1 MPNVFG
7 AVGTVRNFM
16 SIVKE
21 VDFDAV
27 RGRAET
33 PPSIL
38 VCAGDEAHASSIIEQ
53 VFGEDGVRYVDTRTQ
68 WFDDIDGSKYDLV
81 IVVDA
86 GSDDL
91 VGQVRK
97 AVGLDSARKVLAPRI
112 DGETM
117 SPKETVRTQDAVV
130 GLNPELAPAIGR
142 RFPAL
147 QMAAV
152 KAIVDETSKANA
164 QFALVSNIPAVI
176 PIIGGI
182 VAAGADFIV
191 LTKNQV
197 MMVFKIA
204 AVHDRDLGNQFK
216 LMRELAPVV
225 GTGFLWRTVAR
236 EAVSFLPLAA
246 GTIPKVAIAYVGTTV
261 MGRAADYFY
270 RFGKKP
276 TTDQLKEFTRKATE
290 TVSRL
295 NIGKGDEDSARGKLP
310 DGTKVDAPDGD
321 QDRRSA

>member
-1 MPNVFG
+1 MPNVLG
-7 AVGTVRNFM
+7 AFGTVRNFM
-16 SIVKE
+16 NIVKE

-33 PPSIL
+33 PPSVL
-38 VCAGDEAHASSIIEQ
+38 VCASDESAASSFVHQ
-53 VFGEDGVRYVDTRTQ
+53 VFGQDAERRVDTRTQ
-68 WFDDIDGSKYDLV
+68 WFGDIDGSKYD
-81 IVVDA
+81 IVVVVDT
-86 GSDDL
+86 GSEDL
-91 VGQVRK
+91 AGQVRK
-97 AVGLDSARKVLAPRI
+97 AIGPDHVRKVLVPRVGT
-112 DGETM
+112 DSLT
-117 SPKETVRTQDAVV
+117 SKEITQAQDAIVA
-130 GLNPELAPAIGR
+130 LNSELAPALGR
-142 RFPAL
+142 HFPLL
-147 QMAAV
+147 QMPAV
-152 KAIVDETSKANA
+152 KAIVDDTSKANA

-176 PIIGGI
+176 PVIGGI

-204 AVHDRDLGNQFK
+204 AVHDRDLSNQFK

-276 TTDQLKEFTRKATE
+276 TSQQLKEFAQRASE
-290 TVSRL
+290 TVGRL
-295 NIGKGDEDSARGKLP
+295 QIGKRDEEEAAAGATPADDPAI
-310 DGTKVDAPDGD
+310 DAPEKK
-321 QDRRSA
+321 SA

>member
-1 MPNVFG
+1 MPKVTG
-7 AVGTVRNFM
+7 ALGTVRNFM

-21 VDFDAV
+21 VDFDEV

-38 VCAGDEAHASSIIEQ
+38 VCASDEGLAGSFVRQ
-53 VFGEDGVRYVDTRTQ
+53 VVGEDAERRVDTRTQ
-68 WFDDIDGSKYDLV
+68 WFGDIDGSKYD
-81 IVVDA
+81 IVVALDP
-86 GSDDL
+86 GSQDI
-91 VGQVRK
+91 VGQVRQ
-97 AVGLDSARKVLAPRI
+97 AIGPDQASRKLLAPRVST
-112 DGETM
+112 DDL
-117 SPKETVRTQDAVV
+117 SPKEITQLQDALVAV
-130 GLNPELAPAIGR
+130 NPDLAPSLGR
-142 RFPAL
+142 HFPLL
-147 QMAAV
+147 QLPAV
-152 KAIVDETSKANA
+152 RAIVDDTSKANA

-176 PIIGGI
+176 PVVGGI

-204 AVHDRDLGNQFK
+204 AVHERQLDNQFK

-246 GTIPKVAIAYVGTTV
+246 GTIPKVAIAYVGTVV

-276 TTDQLKEFTRKATE
+276 TSDQLREFADRAAE
-290 TVSRL
+290 AVGRL
-295 NIGKGDEDSARGKLP
+295 QIGKSDEQAAHAGEPPADEQEKQSA
-310 DGTKVDAPDGD
+310 
-321 QDRRSA
+321 

>member
-1 MPNVFG
+1 MPKVTG
-7 AVGTVRNFM
+7 ALGTARNFM
-16 SIVKE
+16 NIVKE
-21 VDFDAV
+21 VDFDEV

-38 VCAGDEAHASSIIEQ
+38 VCASDETLAGSFVREVI
-53 VFGEDGVRYVDTRTQ
+53 GEDAERKVDTRTQ
-68 WFDDIDGSKYDLV
+68 WFGDIDGSKYD
-81 IVVDA
+81 IVVVLDPGTEDIA
-86 GSDDL
+86 
-91 VGQVRK
+91 GQVRK
-97 AVGLDSARKVLAPRI
+97 AIGPDQASRKVLAPRVTT
-112 DGETM
+112 DSL
-117 SPKETVRTQDAVV
+117 SPKEIGRLQDALVE
-130 GLNPELAPAIGR
+130 LNSDLAPALGR
-142 RFPAL
+142 HFPML
-147 QMAAV
+147 QLPAV
-152 KAIVDETSKANA
+152 RAIVDDTSKANA

-176 PIIGGI
+176 PLVGGI

-246 GTIPKVAIAYVGTTV
+246 GTIPKVAIAYVGTVV

-276 TTDQLKEFTRKATE
+276 TSEQLREFADRAAE
-290 TVSRL
+290 TVGRL
-295 NIGKGDEDSARGKLP
+295 QIGKRDEETASEKQPPPDEPEQKSA
-310 DGTKVDAPDGD
+310 
-321 QDRRSA
+321 

>member
-1 MPNVFG
+1 MPKVFG

-16 SIVKE
+16 NVVKE

-38 VCAGDEAHASSIIEQ
+38 VCATDEALASAFVGQ
-53 VFGEDGVRYVDTRTQ
+53 VLGEEAERHVDVRTQ
-68 WFDDIDGSKYDLV
+68 WFGDIDGSKYDIV
-81 IVVDA
+81 IVLDPGSADLA
-86 GSDDL
+86 GE
-91 VGQVRK
+91 VRK
-97 AVGLDSARKVLAPRI
+97 AIGPDAVRKVVAPRVST
-112 DGETM
+112 DTL
-117 SPKETVRTQDAVV
+117 SAKEIAAAQDAIVDI
-130 GLNPELAPAIGR
+130 NPELAPALGR
-142 RFPAL
+142 RFPLL
-147 QMAAV
+147 QVPAV
-152 KAIVDETSKANA
+152 KAIIDETSKANA

-176 PIIGGI
+176 PIVGGS

-225 GTGFLWRTVAR
+225 GTGFLWRTIAR

-246 GTIPKVAIAYVGTTV
+246 GTIPKVAIAYVGTAV

-276 TTDQLKEFTRKATE
+276 TSEQLKEFAHRASE

-295 NIGKGDEDSARGKLP
+295 QIGKGDEEARKQEPPEAGTEQQSA
-310 DGTKVDAPDGD
+310 
-321 QDRRSA
+321 

>member
-1 MPNVFG
+1 MPKVTG
-7 AVGTVRNFM
+7 AIGTVRNFM
-16 SIVKE
+16 NIVKE

-33 PPSIL
+33 PPSVL
-38 VCAGDEAHASSIIEQ
+38 VCAGDEALASSFIRQ
-53 VFGEDGVRYVDTRTQ
+53 VFGEDAERRVDTRTQ
-68 WFDDIDGSKYDLV
+68 WFGDIDGSKYDIV
-81 IVVDA
+81 VVVDA
-86 GSDDL
+86 GSDDIA
-91 VGQVRK
+91 GQVRK
-97 AVGLDSARKVLAPRI
+97 AIGPDHVRKVLTPRVSS
-112 DGETM
+112 DTLE
-117 SPKETVRTQDAVV
+117 PKEIIRIQDAIVA
-130 GLNPELAPAIGR
+130 LDPELAPSLGR
-142 RFPAL
+142 HFALL
-147 QMAAV
+147 QMPAV
-152 KAIVDETSKANA
+152 KAIVDDTSKANA

-176 PIIGGI
+176 PLIGGI

-204 AVHDRDLGNQFK
+204 AVHDRDLSNQFK

-246 GTIPKVAIAYVGTTV
+246 GTIPKVAIAYGGTAV

-276 TTDQLKEFTRKATE
+276 TSEQLRDFAQKASE
-290 TVSRL
+290 TVGRL
-295 NIGKGDEDSARGKLP
+295 QIGKRDEEQAASGKTP
-310 DGTKVDAPDGD
+310 ADDPAIDAPEKK
-321 QDRRSA
+321 SA

>member
-1 MPNVFG
+1 MPNVLG
-7 AVGTVRNFM
+7 AFGTVRNFM
-16 SIVKE
+16 NIVKE

-33 PPSIL
+33 PPSVL
-38 VCAGDEAHASSIIEQ
+38 VCAGNETIASTFIRQ
-53 VFGEDGVRYVDTRTQ
+53 VFGEDAERRVDARTE
-68 WFDDIDGSKYDLV
+68 WFGDIDGSRYD
-81 IVVDA
+81 IVVVVDP
-86 GSDDL
+86 GSDDIA
-91 VGQVRK
+91 GQVRK
-97 AVGLDSARKVLAPRI
+97 GIGPDHVRKVLTPRVTS
-112 DGETM
+112 DTLA
-117 SPKETVRTQDAVV
+117 PKEITQAQDAIVA
-130 GLNPELAPAIGR
+130 LDPELAPALGR
-142 RFPAL
+142 HFPLL
-147 QMAAV
+147 QVPAV
-152 KAIVDETSKANA
+152 KAIVDDTSKANA

-176 PIIGGI
+176 PLIGGI

-204 AVHDRDLGNQFK
+204 AVHDRDLSNQFK

-276 TTDQLKEFTRKATE
+276 TSEQLKDFAQRASE
-290 TVSRL
+290 TVGRL
-295 NIGKGDEDSARGKLP
+295 QIGKGDEEAAHNSDQP
-310 DGTKVDAPDGD
+310 NDAPEKK
-321 QDRRSA
+321 SA